1 MPKMRKIREIQAKRK
16 ENEPDLMSSESV
28 DADRGRSGA
37 SSDADRGRS
46 VDRGRSGSSAFAPL
60 AERMRPRTI
69 DEIVGQQKLVGPGKP
84 LRKMVERGKLHSMIL
99 WGPPGSGKTTIANIL
114 ANAVAAPFYSLS
126 AVSSSVKDLREAIA
140 QAAIANETSPE
151 RSVLFIDEIHR
162 FSKSQQDALLGAVE
176 RGVVTLIGATT
187 ENPSFEVISPLLSR
201 ARVFVLDTLT
211 KDDLETLL
219 ERALKSDEELRTDDG
234 SSGVTLA
241 DDEARRALMALSGGD
256 ARKMLGALELSAQL
270 AEEGNITIET
280 IEEAFGRKA
289 SRYDKGGEEHYNTIS
304 AFIKS
309 MRGSDPNATLYWLA
323 RMIEAGED
331 IEFIARR
338 MIIFA
343 SEDVGNADP
352 NALLLAVAGWE
363 AVRAI
368 GYPEATIVFGQ
379 VAAYLASTLKSNA
392 SYKGVFAALE
402 DAALDPNVPVPLAL
416 RNAPTKLMKSLGYHE
431 GYRYAHSEQGHFA
444 RGMQYLPESH
454 ADKIYYDPSEFGR
467 EKVLR
472 ERLRFLWPEK
482 YGGPPSTAKNP
493 EESTG

>member
-1 MPKMRKIREIQAKRK
+1 MRKIRQLQKQTELSEA
-16 ENEPDLMSSESV
+16 ENTSV
-28 DADRGRSGA
+28 GSPNGA
-37 SSDADRGRS
+37 SDR
-46 VDRGRSGSSAFAPL
+46 SSAFAPL

-69 DEIVGQQKLVGPGKP
+69 DEVVGQAKLIGPAKP
-84 LRKMVERGKLHSMIL
+84 LRKMVERGKLHSMIF

-114 ANAVAAPFYSLS
+114 ANSVSAPFFGLS

-140 QAAIANETSPE
+140 EAEIANTSSSE

-176 RGVVTLIGATT
+176 KGTVTLIGATT

-201 ARVFVLDTLT
+201 ARVFVLENLSRE
-211 KDDLETLL
+211 DLETLL
-219 ERALKSDEELRTDDG
+219 DRALSEDEELRAEH
-234 SSGVTLA
+234 VTLE
-241 DDEARRALMALSGGD
+241 DEARPALIALSGGD
-256 ARKMLGALELSAQL
+256 ARKMLGALELSVQL
-270 AEEGNITIET
+270 AEAGRITIET
-280 IEEAFGRKA
+280 VEEAYGRKA

-352 NALLLAVAGWE
+352 NALLLAVAGWDAAR
-363 AVRAI
+363 AV

-379 VAAYLASTLKSNA
+379 VASYLASTLKSNA

-402 DAALDPNVPVPLAL
+402 DAARDPNVPVPLHI

-444 RGMQYLPESH
+444 RGMHYLPEGYT
-454 ADKIYYDPSEFGR
+454 DKVYYDPSEYGR
-467 EKVLR
+467 EKILR
-472 ERLRFLWPEK
+472 ERLKFLWPEK
-482 YGGPPSTAKNP
+482 YGDAPKNSSDT
-493 EESTG
+493 ER